1 MHTISM
7 RVISASAANRKSR
20 SRAISDEVQVSKNEF
35 FLRFGRRRRR
45 RRRGKHEIIG
55 QPGGGGWGRLDE
67 PLSRRL
73 RTCVHAVDRTQ
84 LRTNQTIL
92 GHHVYAFLDS
102 NLHGGHGE
110 SPHAICLPKRLFASP
125 WGAVGATHQTVLE
138 RGTAEHSDRPHRGQA
153 SAAKSKSPE
162 LGPSGPRWTRCD
174 NRRNFL
180 YNGRN
185 SPTIGLYTGIR
196 ETTHFS
202 NRSG

>member
-1 MHTISM
+1 M

-35 FLRFGRRRRR
+35 SKQF
-45 RRRGKHEIIG
+45 
-55 QPGGGGWGRLDE
+55 WGTT
-67 PLSRRL
+67 S
-73 RTCVHAVDRTQ
+73 
-84 LRTNQTIL
+84 N
-92 GHHVYAFLDS
+92 AFLDS

-153 SAAKSKSPE
+153 SAAKSKPPE

-180 YNGRN
+180 YNRSN
-185 SPTIGLYTGIR
+185 CLTINPYTGIR